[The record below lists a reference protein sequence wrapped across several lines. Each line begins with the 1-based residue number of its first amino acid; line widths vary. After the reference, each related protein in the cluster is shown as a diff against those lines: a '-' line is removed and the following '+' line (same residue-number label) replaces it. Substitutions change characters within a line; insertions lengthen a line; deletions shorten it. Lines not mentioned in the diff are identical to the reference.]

1 MREQAMEGAGGT
13 HGSPGQEQPG
23 AFGGYDHLL
32 LGTSL
37 PWLLP
42 HFVHDVEAWNASVC
56 CGRRG
61 GRWAR
66 IGEDLRQRGDLEH
79 WAAFPESFDALTDTI
94 ATVGGAPGAPATIS
108 VLSGDVHHAYVA
120 APDWSRWSSRP
131 PRSQVRQLTCSPVHN
146 SIYASI
152 RLGFRF
158 GWSAAGRALGR
169 LLPAPWAGAGL
180 PPDVAQDGR
189 ALVRQPAHDAD
200 PPGPQRPAAAGP
212 GAVGRLGRRGPAGDG
227 PGDGLGRVIGPLSTV
242 PRRTSRDTA
251 HNGAVR
257 SGDQVDSC
265 GASGMMG
272 AHPASHLPRET
283 RPWPETLTR

>member
-1 MREQAMEGAGGT
+1 MVDTRAARVLEEGRRAMLSEKEFAWVREQAMEGAGGT
-13 HGSPGQEQPG
+13 PGRPGQEGPG

-56 CGRRG
+56 GGRRG

-94 ATVGGAPGAPATIS
+94 AAVGGAPGAPATIS

-169 LLPAPWAGAGL
+169 LFRRHGRVPGSRLTWHKTGGPWFGNQLMTLTLQGRSAHLRLDQARSDASGGAARLVTALETDWAG
-180 PPDVAQDGR
+180 
-189 ALVRQPAHDAD
+189 
-200 PPGPQRPAAAGP
+200 
-212 GAVGRLGRRGPAGDG
+212 
-227 PGDGLGRVIGPLSTV
+227 
-242 PRRTSRDTA
+242 
-251 HNGAVR
+251 
-257 SGDQVDSC
+257 
-265 GASGMMG
+265 
-272 AHPASHLPRET
+272 
-283 RPWPETLTR
+283 